1 VSGDVLSVF
10 PSRIRARQTLALLLL
25 FSLILAGLP
34 DPGLAQEEQKAIDF
48 RELESGVGSRINAYR
63 VSVKKPPF
71 DSNEKVAKIARAHS
85 RDMAKGK
92 VGFGHAGLQ
101 ERAAQVG
108 ASIELA
114 GVAENISR
122 HDRSSGF
129 VDAAL
134 KKWLASPLH
143 KKNIDGDYDLAG
155 VGAAQDANGVVYF
168 TQIFVKKR

>member
-1 VSGDVLSVF
+1 MILHRDAL
-10 PSRIRARQTLALLLL
+10 RAGQMLAPLLL
-25 FSLILAGLP
+25 FSLMLAGSSNR
-34 DPGLAQEEQKAIDF
+34 GIAEEEREAIDL
-48 RELESGVGSRINAYR
+48 RELESRLSIRINEYR
-63 VSVKKPPF
+63 VSAKKPPF
-71 DSNEKVAKIARAHS
+71 ESNEKVAKVARAHS

-92 VGFGHAGLQ
+92 VGFGHDGLQ
-101 ERAAQVG
+101 ERAAVIGTSITIVG
-108 ASIELA
+108 L
-114 GVAENISR
+114 AENISR

>member
-1 VSGDVLSVF
+1 M
-10 PSRIRARQTLALLLL
+10 LAPLLL
-25 FSLILAGLP
+25 FSLMLAGSSNR
-34 DPGLAQEEQKAIDF
+34 GIAEEEQEAIDL
-48 RELESGVGSRINAYR
+48 RELESGVGIRINSYR

-85 RDMAKGK
+85 RAMAKGK

-101 ERAAQVG
+101 ERAALVG
-108 ASIELA
+108 ASIEIA
-114 GVAENISR
+114 GLAENISR

-155 VGAAQDANGVVYF
+155 VGAAQDAKGVIYF
-168 TQIFVKKR
+168 TQVFVKKR

>member
-1 VSGDVLSVF
+1 VSENVILQRDALRV
-10 PSRIRARQTLALLLL
+10 RQMLALLLF
-25 FSLILAGLP
+25 FSLMLACFS
-34 DPGLAQEEQKAIDF
+34 DPGLADEEPKAIDL
-48 RELESGVGSRINAYR
+48 RELESGVGARINAYR
-63 VSVKKPPF
+63 VSAKKPPF
-71 DSNEKVAKIARAHS
+71 ESNEKVAKIARAHS

-92 VGFGHAGLQ
+92 VGFDHDGLQ
-101 ERAAQVG
+101 ERAALVG
-108 ASIELA
+108 ASIEIA
-114 GVAENISR
+114 GLAENISR

-155 VGAAQDANGVVYF
+155 VGAAQDANGIVYF